1 MKQKKFLLTGLLT
14 FAIASQ
20 TFAGSKIQ
28 IIHNAADPAAAVV
41 DVYLGPALIIDDFA
55 FRTATAFLDVPSG
68 VPLVVSI
75 APSTSTSVL
84 DAITDFTYT
93 LDDGEIYVAVANGVL
108 NPATFAANPD
118 GEATAFNILVTSG
131 LSLTAGDPGN
141 VDFVVLHGATDA
153 PSVSVYARGVAQ
165 LIPSATYTDFTSYI
179 SVPAASYIVD
189 VTPAGAVIPVVA
201 AYTADLSSLAGGTA
215 VILASGFLDPA
226 ANMDG
231 EAFALI
237 AVLTDGTV
245 ITLPSAATATL
256 QVIHNSADP
265 AAEVVDIYV
274 EEVLTVDNFVF
285 RTATG
290 TITIPSGVPVSIG
303 VAPGTSMGAADI
315 LANFDITFA
324 DNQNY
329 VAVANG
335 VLNPAT
341 FAANP
346 DGVSTAFT
354 LFSADNIRLVADD
367 ASKVEFIAVHG
378 ASDAPTVDVRVGGT
392 PLVDDASYGD
402 ITGYIAVDP
411 DTYILDVTT
420 ADGATTVASYSAPL
434 DGLAGGTAVVFAS
447 GFLNPAVNNDGPAF
461 GLFAALGDGTVVQF
475 STFVG
480 VNDNIS
486 LLGLSAYPNP
496 TTNTLIL
503 TNGNNTNYQASMMN
517 MNGQLVKSF
526 NVASGGNTI
535 NVTDLSAGMYTIL
548 VSDGKSSYQ
557 TKVSIIK

>member
-84 DAITDFTYT
+84 DAIADFTYT

-201 AYTADLSSLAGGTA
+201 AYTADLS
-215 VILASGFLDPA
+215 
-226 ANMDG
+226 
-231 EAFALI
+231 
-237 AVLTDGTV
+237 
-245 ITLPSAATATL
+245 
-256 QVIHNSADP
+256 
-265 AAEVVDIYV
+265 
-274 EEVLTVDNFVF
+274 
-285 RTATG
+285 
-290 TITIPSGVPVSIG
+290 
-303 VAPGTSMGAADI
+303 
-315 LANFDITFA
+315 
-324 DNQNY
+324 
-329 VAVANG
+329 
-335 VLNPAT
+335 
-341 FAANP
+341 
-346 DGVSTAFT
+346 
-354 LFSADNIRLVADD
+354 
-367 ASKVEFIAVHG
+367 
-378 ASDAPTVDVRVGGT
+378 
-392 PLVDDASYGD
+392 
-402 ITGYIAVDP
+402 
-411 DTYILDVTT
+411 
-420 ADGATTVASYSAPL
+420 
-434 DGLAGGTAVVFAS
+434 
-447 GFLNPAVNNDGPAF
+447 
-461 GLFAALGDGTVVQF
+461 
-475 STFVG
+475 
-480 VNDNIS
+480 
-486 LLGLSAYPNP
+486 
-496 TTNTLIL
+496 
-503 TNGNNTNYQASMMN
+503 
-517 MNGQLVKSF
+517 
-526 NVASGGNTI
+526 
-535 NVTDLSAGMYTIL
+535 
-548 VSDGKSSYQ
+548 
-557 TKVSIIK
+557 